1 MNTVDLLTALK
12 IDLGIRN
19 TDAYDDRLTQYIVA
33 AQDFITREGVALMDE
48 PEDNQLVVSYAA
60 WLWRKRDSHEG
71 MPRMIR
77 WQLNNRIFSQ
87 HMES

>member
-1 MNTVDLLTALK
+1 MNDLLAALK

-19 TDAYDDRLTQYIVA
+19 TTAYDERLTQYIEA
-33 AQDFITREGVALMDE
+33 AQDFITREGVALQDTA
-48 PEDNQLVVSYAA
+48 EDNQLVVNYAA
-60 WLWRKRDSHEG
+60 WMWRKRDSHEG

-87 HMES
+87 HMEG